1 MNKHIRIKPMKSRVG
16 YNIDN
21 KFVNQLTSISNN
33 QSNSSISK
41 FVDNSTFKTFPN
53 PANTSITIAYKLAK
67 NEHGQLLIFDAIVRE
82 QLRIELSSS
91 AHKVIANVQNL
102 NTGVYTFKYIVNNVN
117 RKTGKLIIE

>member
-82 QLRIELSSS
+82 QLRI
-91 AHKVIANVQNL
+91 
-102 NTGVYTFKYIVNNVN
+102 
-117 RKTGKLIIE
+117 